1 MKQDLK
7 KYLKKKRWELDVE
20 EPDIDAI
27 WSGIQQKTNSKRFV
41 LPGWF
46 WKVAAIFLFAVTVT
60 YTITDIRNKNQMV
73 VITLADISKDL
84 GQEEAQLKQM
94 VSLKWEE
101 VELQLPDDRSDF
113 RFLFDELKELDKV
126 YADYQKDLYKTGPNK
141 QIIEAMLDYYQKKIR
156 LLNRMLMEIQKQKE
170 HENTIQL

>member
-1 MKQDLK
+1 MKQNLEN
-7 KYLKKKRWELDVE
+7 YLKEKRWKLDVE
-20 EPDIDAI
+20 EPDEEAI
-27 WSGIQQKTNSKRFV
+27 WSGIQQKTSTKRLA
-41 LPGWF
+41 LPPWF
-46 WKVAAIFLFAVTVT
+46 WKVAALFLFAVLVT
-60 YTITDIRNKNQMV
+60 YTITDKRNKNQV
-73 VITLADISKDL
+73 VVVTLADVSKDL

-94 VSLKWEE
+94 VNLKWEE
-101 VELQLPDDRSDF
+101 VETQLPADRSNF

-126 YADYQKDLYKTGPNK
+126 YADYQQDLYKTGPNE